1 MIHDETLFAFHS
13 STNQIIGRLVNLQY
27 GFKPGNR
34 NKVSLLRRLQ
44 YSVVMTLMLCLCVLL
59 NSSPVFAAA
68 PLVPDTI
75 QGGEKGPVYI
85 QTAVGGKDQV
95 LDIPDG
101 QANDGQ
107 KLQVYN
113 FGGYGNLNQE
123 WTMIVASDGTFQLKS
138 VKNPAVCIDNTKGY
152 DGWKAKWFDVLS
164 VKNCNTTSVSQKFY
178 VQRASSTSDTYVIR
192 SVESDW
198 QCVDIKDG
206 NINNGEWPIRYDC
219 GNPVK
224 SNQTWKIKHYTDG
237 NFDNYLKTLADFRA
251 LKMYDDTSPRI
262 LSVYYNSA
270 SSPVTSFSSYKTV
283 SDEAIWNGTSSA
295 VNRTLNWST
304 TKVNQYTNTVS
315 SEISVTVGTGKDS
328 PVNVQVTAKLGYAW
342 SNMQS
347 TAVMEGGSMTFVI
360 NPNQGGWIL
369 RSQLVSL
376 ITGTFTIGTDLG
388 VTYTTPTMTGSIPL
402 SEGAG
407 SNTSVMVACTTDS
420 TDSRCQATNPFPK

>member
-1 MIHDETLFAFHS
+1 M
-13 STNQIIGRLVNLQY
+13 
-27 GFKPGNR
+27 
-34 NKVSLLRRLQ
+34 
-44 YSVVMTLMLCLCVLL
+44 
-59 NSSPVFAAA
+59 
-68 PLVPDTI
+68 
-75 QGGEKGPVYI
+75 
-85 QTAVGGKDQV
+85 
-95 LDIPDG
+95 
-101 QANDGQ
+101 
-107 KLQVYN
+107 
-113 FGGYGNLNQE
+113 
-123 WTMIVASDGTFQLKS
+123 
-138 VKNPAVCIDNTKGY
+138 
-152 DGWKAKWFDVLS
+152 
-164 VKNCNTTSVSQKFY
+164 
-178 VQRASSTSDTYVIR
+178 
-192 SVESDW
+192 
-198 QCVDIKDG
+198 
-206 NINNGEWPIRYDC
+206 
-219 GNPVK
+219 
-224 SNQTWKIKHYTDG
+224 
-237 NFDNYLKTLADFRA
+237 
-251 LKMYDDTSPRI
+251 KMYDDTSPRI

-347 TAVMEGGSMTFVI
+347 TAVMDGGSMTFVI

-388 VTYTTPTMTGSIPL
+388 VTYTTPTMTGTIPL